1 MRRAV
6 ATVTWLA
13 LVAAATVAFVT
24 QPHVVERW
32 ALYLGPGPVPSQGRL
47 FLDPFPN
54 AMSCES
60 RVRLF
65 QRNGES
71 AFCASRREL
80 AFGSRTDAILAA
92 DFQRI
97 VFGGAYCAPRV
108 ARRTSGPSTSKSRF

>member
-1 MRRAV
+1 MRRGF
-6 ATVTWLA
+6 ATAMWLA
-13 LVAAATVAFVT
+13 LVAVATVAFVA

-32 ALYLGPGPVPSQGRL
+32 ALYLGPGPAPSRGRL

-65 QRNGES
+65 HRNGES

-97 VFGGAYCAPRV
+97 IFGGAYCAPRT
-108 ARRTSGPSTSKSRF
+108 ARQFAAAKGG